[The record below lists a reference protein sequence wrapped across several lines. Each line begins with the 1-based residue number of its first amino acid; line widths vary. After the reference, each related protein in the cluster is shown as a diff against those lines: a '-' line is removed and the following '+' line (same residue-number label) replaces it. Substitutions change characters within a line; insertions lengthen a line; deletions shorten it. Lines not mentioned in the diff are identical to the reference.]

1 MVSVVK
7 GLNQLS
13 TKQLSR
19 VEIDSPIPDIL
30 NGIIEPIEPS
40 TVTEIIFLCGTPFPL
55 LFAGQENFIRV
66 FIDFFNKGETT
77 EVGKMIKSLRRMFG
91 MYRKYRAR
99 LIVSQVLVLISA
111 TAVIGVATLNQRLI
125 NEGIEAE
132 DPEVILNT
140 GFWMLVL
147 ALISGICLAGTAYL
161 AVFFS
166 QGTGYYVRSELYKK
180 IQTFSFGN
188 YDRFRTSD
196 MLVRLNADVVNVQ
209 NALLYMTLL
218 LLYAPF
224 MLLVTYILTII
235 NTPSLI
241 WVLIIV
247 TVVVLGVMAVLIP
260 QVFKAYDDRQKRL
273 DDMNNTMQENL
284 SGVRV
289 VKAFVR
295 EDYEVERFAKRAD
308 ALRHPAYTAAVRVAF
323 LAPMLTGITQL
334 GIVISLWVGGQQVL
348 TGAGLDVGELVTFT
362 QYLALV
368 VAPLAMLAIVFP
380 FMLRGDAS
388 AQRIFEVYDD
398 EPVVQDKKD
407 VVPPDA
413 ETVGG
418 QVVFDNVSFA
428 FRRPDGELDPP
439 VLKNINLTIEPGEQ
453 VGFLGATGAGKS
465 ALVNLIPRF
474 YDVTEGSITIDG
486 VDVRDVPQD
495 NLRQIVGIALQEAVL
510 FQGDLRFNLK
520 FGVPQA
526 EDDLMFEA
534 AKAADSYGFI
544 NNIPQKWEAPVSQR
558 GANFSGGQRQRLSI
572 TRALTT
578 QPKVIILDD
587 STSALDAST
596 EGRVQGAIP
605 EFTDNVTTLYVAQRI
620 SAVIDLD
627 KIVLLESGEIVAMG
641 THEELLESS
650 PLYQEIYESQLGSG
664 ITAGLEVEVAK

>member
-1 MVSVVK
+1 
-7 GLNQLS
+7 
-13 TKQLSR
+13 
-19 VEIDSPIPDIL
+19 
-30 NGIIEPIEPS
+30 
-40 TVTEIIFLCGTPFPL
+40 
-55 LFAGQENFIRV
+55 
-66 FIDFFNKGETT
+66 
-77 EVGKMIKSLRRMFG
+77 MINSLRRTFG
-91 MYRKYRAR
+91 MYKKYRAR
-99 LIVSQVLVLISA
+99 LIISQVLVLISA
-111 TAVIGVATLNQRLI
+111 TAIIGVASLNQRLI
-125 NEGIEAE
+125 NEGIETG
-132 DPEVILNT
+132 DIEVILST

-147 ALISGICLAGTAYL
+147 ALVSGLCLAGTAYF

-166 QGTGYYVRSELYKK
+166 QGTGYYIRSRLYQK

-188 YDRFRTSD
+188 FDRFRTGD
-196 MLVRLNADVVNVQ
+196 MLVRLNADVVNIQ

-218 LLYAPF
+218 LFYAPF

-241 WVLIIV
+241 WVLILV
-247 TVVVLGVMAVLIP
+247 TVIVLGVMAMLIP
-260 QVFKAYDDRQKRL
+260 QVFRAYDERQQRL

-284 SGVRV
+284 AGVRV

-295 EDYEVERFAKRAD
+295 EDYEIERFATRAD
-308 ALRHPAYTAAVRVAF
+308 ALRHPAYAAAVRVAF

-334 GIVISLWVGGQQVL
+334 GIVLSLWVGGQQVL
-348 TGAGLDVGELVTFT
+348 TNAGLNVGELVTFT
-362 QYLALV
+362 QYLSLV
-368 VAPLAMLAIVFP
+368 IAPLAMLAIVFP

-388 AQRIFEVYDD
+388 AKRIFEIYDD
-398 EPVVQDKKD
+398 EPAVQDKED
-407 VVPPDA
+407 VKPPDV

-418 QVVFDNVSFA
+418 QVVFNNVSFA

-465 ALVNLIPRF
+465 SLVNLIPRV

-520 FGVPQA
+520 FGAPQV
-526 EDDLMFEA
+526 EDDVMFEA

-544 NNIPQKWEAPVSQR
+544 SNIPQQWEAPVAQR

-572 TRALTT
+572 TRALTAL
-578 QPKVIILDD
+578 PKVIILDD

-605 EFTDNVTTLYVAQRI
+605 EFTDNITTLYVAQRI

-627 KIVLLESGEIVAMG
+627 KIVLLENGEIVAMG
-641 THEELLESS
+641 THEELMESS

-664 ITAGLEVEVAK
+664 ITAGLDVEVEK

>member
-1 MVSVVK
+1 
-7 GLNQLS
+7 
-13 TKQLSR
+13 
-19 VEIDSPIPDIL
+19 
-30 NGIIEPIEPS
+30 
-40 TVTEIIFLCGTPFPL
+40 
-55 LFAGQENFIRV
+55 
-66 FIDFFNKGETT
+66 
-77 EVGKMIKSLRRMFG
+77 
-91 MYRKYRAR
+91 MYKKYRAR
-99 LIVSQVLVLISA
+99 LIISQVLVLISA
-111 TAVIGVATLNQRLI
+111 TAIIGVASLNQQLI
-125 NEGIEAE
+125 NEGIETG
-132 DPEVILNT
+132 DVEVILDT

-147 ALISGICLAGTAYL
+147 ALVSGICLAGTAYF

-166 QGTGYYVRSELYKK
+166 QGTGYYIRSYLYKK

-188 YDRFRTSD
+188 YDRFRTGD
-196 MLVRLNADVVNVQ
+196 MLVRLNADVVNIQ

-224 MLLVTYILTII
+224 MLLVTYVLTIM

-241 WVLIIV
+241 WVLVLV
-247 TVVVLGVMAVLIP
+247 TVIVLGVMALLIP
-260 QVFKAYDDRQKRL
+260 QVFRAYDDRQQRL

-284 SGVRV
+284 AGVRV

-295 EDYEVERFAKRAD
+295 EDYEIERFAQRAD
-308 ALRHPAYTAAVRVAF
+308 ALRHPAYIAAVRVAF

-334 GIVISLWVGGQQVL
+334 GIILSLWVGGQQVL
-348 TGAGLDVGELVTFT
+348 TDAGLNVGELVTFT
-362 QYLALV
+362 QYLSLV

-398 EPVVQDKKD
+398 VPAVQDKIDAK
-407 VVPPDA
+407 VPHL
-413 ETVGG
+413 ETIGG
-418 QVVFDNVSFA
+418 QVVFNNVSFA

-439 VLKNINLTIEPGEQ
+439 SLKNINLTIEPGEQ
-453 VGFLGATGAGKS
+453 IGFLGATGAGKS

-474 YDVTEGSITIDG
+474 YDVTEGNITIDG

-526 EDDLMFEA
+526 EDDVMFEA
-534 AKAADSYGFI
+534 SKAADSYGFI
-544 NNIPQKWEAPVSQR
+544 NNIPQKWEAPVAQR

-578 QPKVIILDD
+578 QPKVLILDD

-596 EGRVQGAIP
+596 EGRVQEAIP
-605 EFTDNVTTLYVAQRI
+605 DFTDNITTLYVAQRI

-627 KIVLLESGEIVAMG
+627 KIVLLENGEIVAMG

-664 ITAGLEVEVAK
+664 ITAGLDVEVAK

>member
-1 MVSVVK
+1 MLKS
-7 GLNQLS
+7 
-13 TKQLSR
+13 LSR
-19 VEIDSPIPDIL
+19 
-30 NGIIEPIEPS
+30 
-40 TVTEIIFLCGTPFPL
+40 T
-55 LFAGQENFIRV
+55 
-66 FIDFFNKGETT
+66 
-77 EVGKMIKSLRRMFG
+77 FG
-91 MYRKYRAR
+91 LYKKYRAR
-99 LIVSQVLVLISA
+99 LVISQVLVLISA
-111 TAVIGVATLNQRLI
+111 TAIIGVASLNQQLI
-125 NEGIEAE
+125 NEGIEAGNVE
-132 DPEVILNT
+132 AILRT
-140 GFWMLVL
+140 GFRMFVL
-147 ALISGICLAGTAYL
+147 ALVSGLCLSGTAYL

-166 QGTGYYVRSELYKK
+166 QGTGYYVRSYLYRK

-188 YDRFRTSD
+188 FDRFRTGD
-196 MLVRLNADVVNVQ
+196 MLVRLNADVVNIQ

-224 MLLVTYILTII
+224 MLLITYILTII
-235 NTPSLI
+235 NTPSMI
-241 WVLIIV
+241 WVLILV
-247 TVVVLGVMAVLIP
+247 TVIVLGVMALLIP
-260 QVFKAYDDRQKRL
+260 QVFKAYDERQQRL

-284 SGVRV
+284 AGVRV

-295 EDYEVERFAKRAD
+295 EDYEVERFDQRAD

-334 GIVISLWVGGQQVL
+334 GIVLSLWVGGQQVL
-348 TGAGLDVGELVTFT
+348 SGTGLNVGGLVTFT
-362 QYLALV
+362 QYLSLI

-388 AQRIFEVYDD
+388 AKRIFEVYDE
-398 EPVVQDKKD
+398 EPVVQDKED
-407 VVPPDA
+407 AMPPDT
-413 ETVGG
+413 ETIGG

-453 VGFLGATGAGKS
+453 IGFLGATGAGKS

-474 YDVTEGSITIDG
+474 YDVTEGRITIDG

-495 NLRQIVGIALQEAVL
+495 NLRQVVGIALQEAVL

-520 FGVPQA
+520 FGAPQA
-526 EDDLMFEA
+526 EDDVMIDA
-534 AKAADSYGFI
+534 AKAADSYGFVT
-544 NNIPQKWEAPVSQR
+544 NIPQKWEASVAQR

-578 QPKVIILDD
+578 KPKVLILDD

-605 EFTDNVTTLYVAQRI
+605 EFTDNITTLYVAQRI

-627 KIVLLESGEIVAMG
+627 NIVLLENGEIVAMG
-641 THEELLESS
+641 NHEELLESS

-664 ITAGLEVEVAK
+664 ITAGLDVEVEK

>member
-1 MVSVVK
+1 
-7 GLNQLS
+7 
-13 TKQLSR
+13 
-19 VEIDSPIPDIL
+19 
-30 NGIIEPIEPS
+30 
-40 TVTEIIFLCGTPFPL
+40 
-55 LFAGQENFIRV
+55 
-66 FIDFFNKGETT
+66 
-77 EVGKMIKSLRRMFG
+77 MFG
-91 MYRKYRAR
+91 MYKKYRAR
-99 LIVSQVLVLISA
+99 LIISQLLVLISA
-111 TAVIGVATLNQRLI
+111 TAVIGVASLNQQLI
-125 NEGIEAE
+125 NEGIENGDVEA
-132 DPEVILNT
+132 ILGT
-140 GFWMLVL
+140 GLWMFVL
-147 ALISGICLAGTAYL
+147 ALVSGLCLAGTAYF

-166 QGTGYYVRSELYKK
+166 QGTGYYIRSYLYRK

-188 YDRFRTSD
+188 YDRFRTGD
-196 MLVRLNADVVNVQ
+196 MLVRLNADVVNIQ

-224 MLLVTYILTII
+224 MLLVTYVLTIM

-241 WVLIIV
+241 WVLVLV
-247 TVVVLGVMAVLIP
+247 TIVVLGIMALLIP
-260 QVFKAYDDRQKRL
+260 QVFRAYDERQQRL

-284 SGVRV
+284 AGVRV

-295 EDYEVERFAKRAD
+295 EDYEIERFAKRAD

-334 GIVISLWVGGQQVL
+334 GIVLALWVGGQQVL
-348 TGAGLDVGELVTFT
+348 TDAGLNVGELVTFT

-388 AQRIFEVYDD
+388 AKRIFEIYDD
-398 EPVVQDKKD
+398 EAAVQDKKD
-407 VVPPDA
+407 VKPPQADKV
-413 ETVGG
+413 EG
-418 QVVFDNVSFA
+418 QVVFNNVSFA

-439 VLKNINLTIEPGEQ
+439 SLKNINLTIEPGEQ

-520 FGVPQA
+520 FGAPEA
-526 EDDLMFEA
+526 EDDVMFEA
-534 AKAADSYGFI
+534 SKAADSYGFI
-544 NNIPQKWEAPVSQR
+544 NNIPQKWEAPVAQR

-572 TRALTT
+572 TRALATR
-578 QPKVIILDD
+578 PKVLILDD

-596 EGRVQGAIP
+596 EGRVQEAIP
-605 EFTDNVTTLYVAQRI
+605 DFTDNITTLYVAQRI

-627 KIVLLESGEIVAMG
+627 KIVLLENGEIVAMG
-641 THEELLESS
+641 THEELLDSS

-664 ITAGLEVEVAK
+664 ITAGLDVEVAK

>member
-1 MVSVVK
+1 MLKS
-7 GLNQLS
+7 
-13 TKQLSR
+13 LSR
-19 VEIDSPIPDIL
+19 
-30 NGIIEPIEPS
+30 
-40 TVTEIIFLCGTPFPL
+40 T
-55 LFAGQENFIRV
+55 
-66 FIDFFNKGETT
+66 
-77 EVGKMIKSLRRMFG
+77 FG
-91 MYRKYRAR
+91 LYKKYRAR
-99 LIVSQVLVLISA
+99 LVISQVLVLISA
-111 TAVIGVATLNQRLI
+111 TAIIGVASLNQQLI
-125 NEGIEAE
+125 NEGIEAGNVE
-132 DPEVILNT
+132 AILRT
-140 GFWMLVL
+140 GFRMFVL
-147 ALISGICLAGTAYL
+147 ALVSGLCLSGTAYL

-166 QGTGYYVRSELYKK
+166 QGTGYYVRSYLYRK

-188 YDRFRTSD
+188 FDRFRTGD
-196 MLVRLNADVVNVQ
+196 MLVRLNADVVNIQ

-224 MLLVTYILTII
+224 MLLITYILTII
-235 NTPSLI
+235 NTPSMI
-241 WVLIIV
+241 WVLILV
-247 TVVVLGVMAVLIP
+247 TVIVLGVMALLIP
-260 QVFKAYDDRQKRL
+260 QVFKAYDERQQRL

-284 SGVRV
+284 AGVRV

-295 EDYEVERFAKRAD
+295 EDYEVERFDQRAD

-334 GIVISLWVGGQQVL
+334 GIVLSLWVGGQQVL
-348 TGAGLDVGELVTFT
+348 SGTGLNVGELVTFT
-362 QYLALV
+362 QYLSLI

-388 AQRIFEVYDD
+388 AKRIFEVYDE
-398 EPVVQDKKD
+398 EPVVQDKED
-407 VVPPDA
+407 AMPPDA
-413 ETVGG
+413 ETIGG

-453 VGFLGATGAGKS
+453 IGFLGATGVGKS

-474 YDVTEGSITIDG
+474 YDVTEGRITIDG

-495 NLRQIVGIALQEAVL
+495 NLRQVVGIALQEAVL

-520 FGVPQA
+520 FGAPQA
-526 EDDLMFEA
+526 EDDVMIDA
-534 AKAADSYGFI
+534 AKAADSYGFVT
-544 NNIPQKWEAPVSQR
+544 NIPQKWEASVAQR

-578 QPKVIILDD
+578 KPKVLILDD

-605 EFTDNVTTLYVAQRI
+605 EFTDNITTLYVAQRI

-627 KIVLLESGEIVAMG
+627 KIVLLENGEIVAMG
-641 THEELLESS
+641 NHEELLESS
-650 PLYQEIYESQLGSG
+650 PQYQEIYESQLGSG
-664 ITAGLEVEVAK
+664 ITAGLDVEVEK

>member
-1 MVSVVK
+1 
-7 GLNQLS
+7 
-13 TKQLSR
+13 
-19 VEIDSPIPDIL
+19 
-30 NGIIEPIEPS
+30 
-40 TVTEIIFLCGTPFPL
+40 
-55 LFAGQENFIRV
+55 
-66 FIDFFNKGETT
+66 
-77 EVGKMIKSLRRMFG
+77 
-91 MYRKYRAR
+91 MYKKYRAR
-99 LIVSQVLVLISA
+99 LIISQVLVLISA
-111 TAVIGVATLNQRLI
+111 TAIIGVASLNQRLI
-125 NEGIEAE
+125 NEGIETG
-132 DPEVILNT
+132 DVEVILST

-147 ALISGICLAGTAYL
+147 ALVSGLCLAGTAYF

-166 QGTGYYVRSELYKK
+166 QGTGYYIRSRLYQK

-188 YDRFRTSD
+188 FDRFRTGD
-196 MLVRLNADVVNVQ
+196 MLVRLNADVVNIQ

-218 LLYAPF
+218 LFYAPF

-241 WVLIIV
+241 WVLILV
-247 TVVVLGVMAVLIP
+247 TVIVLGVMAMLIP
-260 QVFKAYDDRQKRL
+260 QVFRAYDERQQRL

-284 SGVRV
+284 AGVRV

-295 EDYEVERFAKRAD
+295 EDYEIERFATRAD
-308 ALRHPAYTAAVRVAF
+308 ALRHPAYAAAVRVAF

-334 GIVISLWVGGQQVL
+334 GIVLSLWVGGQQVL
-348 TGAGLDVGELVTFT
+348 TDAGLNVGELVTFT
-362 QYLALV
+362 QYLSLV
-368 VAPLAMLAIVFP
+368 IAPLAMLAIVFP

-388 AQRIFEVYDD
+388 AKRIFEIYDD
-398 EPVVQDKKD
+398 EPAVQDKED
-407 VVPPDA
+407 VKPPDV

-418 QVVFDNVSFA
+418 QVVFNNVSFA

-439 VLKNINLTIEPGEQ
+439 VLKNINLTIEPSEQ

-486 VDVRDVPQD
+486 VDVRDVTQD

-520 FGVPQA
+520 FGAPQV
-526 EDDLMFEA
+526 EDDVMFEA

-544 NNIPQKWEAPVSQR
+544 SNIPQQWEAPVAQR

-572 TRALTT
+572 TRALTAL
-578 QPKVIILDD
+578 PKVIILDD

-605 EFTDNVTTLYVAQRI
+605 EFTGNITTLYVAQRI

-627 KIVLLESGEIVAMG
+627 KIVLLENGEIVAMG
-641 THEELLESS
+641 THEELMESS

-664 ITAGLEVEVAK
+664 ITAGLDVEVEK

>member
-1 MVSVVK
+1 M
-7 GLNQLS
+7 
-13 TKQLSR
+13 
-19 VEIDSPIPDIL
+19 
-30 NGIIEPIEPS
+30 
-40 TVTEIIFLCGTPFPL
+40 F
-55 LFAGQENFIRV
+55 
-66 FIDFFNKGETT
+66 
-77 EVGKMIKSLRRMFG
+77 KSLIRTMG
-91 MYRKYRAR
+91 MYKNYRAK
-99 LIVSQVLVLISA
+99 LVISQVLVLISA
-111 TAVIGVATLNQRLI
+111 TAIIGVASLNQQLI
-125 NEGIEAE
+125 NDGIETGDVEA
-132 DPEVILNT
+132 ILRT
-140 GFWMLVL
+140 GFKMLLL
-147 ALISGICLAGTAYL
+147 ALVSGVALSGTAYL

-166 QGTGYYVRSELYKK
+166 QGTGYYVRSYFYRK

-188 YDRFRTSD
+188 YDRFRTGD
-196 MLVRLNADVVNVQ
+196 MLVRLNADVVNIQ

-224 MLLVTYILTII
+224 MLLITYALTIMNI
-235 NTPSLI
+235 PSMV
-241 WVLIIV
+241 WVLVIV
-247 TVVVLGVMAVLIP
+247 TVIVLGVMVLLIP
-260 QVFKAYDDRQKRL
+260 QVFRAYDERQERL

-284 SGVRV
+284 AGVRV

-295 EDYEVERFAKRAD
+295 EDYEVERFGQRAD
-308 ALRHPAYTAAVRVAF
+308 ALRKPAYIAAVRVAF
-323 LAPMLTGITQL
+323 LGPMLTGIAQL
-334 GIVISLWVGGQQVL
+334 GIVLSLWVGGQQVL
-348 TGAGLDVGELVTFT
+348 SGAGLNVGELITFT
-362 QYLALV
+362 QYLSMI
-368 VAPLAMLAIVFP
+368 VAPLAMLAIVFS

-388 AQRIFEVYDD
+388 AKRIFEVYDE

-407 VVPPDA
+407 GVPLDA
-413 ETVGG
+413 ETIGG
-418 QVVFDNVSFA
+418 KVVFDNVSFA

-453 VGFLGATGAGKS
+453 VGFLGSTGAGKS

-474 YDVTEGSITIDG
+474 YDVTAGSITIDG

-520 FGVPQA
+520 FGAPQA
-526 EDDLMFEA
+526 EDDVMIEA

-544 NNIPQKWEAPVSQR
+544 NNIPQKWEAPVAQR

-605 EFTDNVTTLYVAQRI
+605 EFTDNITTLYVAQRI

-627 KIVLLESGEIVAMG
+627 KIVLLENGEIVAMG

-664 ITAGLEVEVAK
+664 ITAGLDVEVEK

>member
-1 MVSVVK
+1 
-7 GLNQLS
+7 
-13 TKQLSR
+13 
-19 VEIDSPIPDIL
+19 
-30 NGIIEPIEPS
+30 
-40 TVTEIIFLCGTPFPL
+40 
-55 LFAGQENFIRV
+55 
-66 FIDFFNKGETT
+66 
-77 EVGKMIKSLRRMFG
+77 MIKSLRRTFG
-91 MYRKYRAR
+91 MYKKYRAR
-99 LIVSQVLVLISA
+99 LVISQVLVLFSA
-111 TAVIGVATLNQRLI
+111 IAIIGVASLNQRLI
-125 NEGIEAE
+125 NEGIEAGDVE
-132 DPEVILNT
+132 AILST

-147 ALISGICLAGTAYL
+147 AMISGLCLSGTAYL

-166 QGTGYYVRSELYKK
+166 QGTGYYIRSRFYQK
-180 IQTFSFGN
+180 IQTFSFSN
-188 YDRFRTSD
+188 FNRFRTGD
-196 MLVRLNADVVNVQ
+196 MLVRLNADVVNIQ

-224 MLLVTYILTII
+224 MLLVTYVLTII

-241 WVLIIV
+241 WVLVLV
-247 TVVVLGVMAVLIP
+247 TVVVLGVMALLIP
-260 QVFKAYDDRQKRL
+260 QVFRAYHERQQRL

-284 SGVRV
+284 AGVRV

-295 EDYEVERFAKRAD
+295 EDYEVERFGQRAD
-308 ALRHPAYTAAVRVAF
+308 ALRKPAYAAAVRVAF

-334 GIVISLWVGGQQVL
+334 GIVLSLWVGGQQVL
-348 TGAGLDVGELVTFT
+348 AGTGLNVGELVTFT
-362 QYLALV
+362 QYLSMI

-388 AQRIFEVYDD
+388 AKRIFEVYDE

-453 VGFLGATGAGKS
+453 VGFLGSTGAGKS

-474 YDVTEGSITIDG
+474 YDVTEGRITIDG

-520 FGVPQA
+520 FGAPQA
-526 EDDLMFEA
+526 EDDVMIEA

-544 NNIPQKWEAPVSQR
+544 TNIPQMWEAPVAQR

-578 QPKVIILDD
+578 KPKVLILDD

-596 EGRVQGAIP
+596 EGRVQEAIP
-605 EFTDNVTTLYVAQRI
+605 GFTDNITTLYVAQRI

-627 KIVLLESGEIVAMG
+627 KIVLLENGVIVAMG
-641 THEELLESS
+641 NHEELLESS

-664 ITAGLEVEVAK
+664 ITAGLDMEVEK

>member
-1 MVSVVK
+1 M
-7 GLNQLS
+7 
-13 TKQLSR
+13 
-19 VEIDSPIPDIL
+19 
-30 NGIIEPIEPS
+30 
-40 TVTEIIFLCGTPFPL
+40 F
-55 LFAGQENFIRV
+55 
-66 FIDFFNKGETT
+66 
-77 EVGKMIKSLRRMFG
+77 KSLLRTMG
-91 MYRKYRAR
+91 MYKEFRAR
-99 LIVSQVLVLISA
+99 LVVSQVLVLISA
-111 TAVIGVATLNQRLI
+111 TAIIGVATLNQRLI
-125 NEGIEAE
+125 NEGIETG
-132 DPEVILNT
+132 DVDVILST
-140 GFWMLVL
+140 GLWMMVL
-147 ALISGICLAGTAYL
+147 ALVSGVCLAGTAYF

-166 QGTGYYVRSELYKK
+166 QGTGYYVRSYLYRK

-188 YDRFRTSD
+188 FDRFRTGD
-196 MLVRLNADVVNVQ
+196 MLVRLNADVVNIQ

-224 MLLVTYILTII
+224 MLLITYVLTII
-235 NTPSLI
+235 NTPSLLL
-241 WVLIIV
+241 VLVIV
-247 TVVVLGVMAVLIP
+247 TVIVLGVMALLIP
-260 QVFKAYDDRQKRL
+260 QVFRAYDERQQRL

-284 SGVRV
+284 AGVRV

-295 EDYEVERFAKRAD
+295 EDYEVERFDQRAD
-308 ALRHPAYTAAVRVAF
+308 ALRKPAYTAAVRVAF

-334 GIVISLWVGGQQVL
+334 GIVLSLWVGGQQVL
-348 TGAGLDVGELVTFT
+348 SGSGLNVGELVTFT
-362 QYLALV
+362 QYMSLI

-388 AQRIFEVYDD
+388 ASRIFEVYDD
-398 EPVVQDKKD
+398 IPTVQDRED
-407 VVPPDA
+407 AQPPDA

-439 VLKNINLTIEPGEQ
+439 VLKNINLTIEAGEQ
-453 VGFLGATGAGKS
+453 IGFLGATGAGKS

-520 FGVPQA
+520 FGAPQV
-526 EDDLMFEA
+526 EDDVMFEA
-534 AKAADSYGFI
+534 AKAADSYGFVT
-544 NNIPQKWEAPVSQR
+544 NIPQKWEAPVAQR

-578 QPKVIILDD
+578 QPKVLILDD

-596 EGRVQGAIP
+596 EGRVQEAIP
-605 EFTDNVTTLYVAQRI
+605 DFTDNVTTLYVAQRI

-627 KIVLLESGEIVAMG
+627 KIVLLENGEIVAMG
-641 THEELLESS
+641 NHEELLESS

-664 ITAGLEVEVAK
+664 ITAGLDVEVEK

>member
-1 MVSVVK
+1 
-7 GLNQLS
+7 
-13 TKQLSR
+13 
-19 VEIDSPIPDIL
+19 
-30 NGIIEPIEPS
+30 
-40 TVTEIIFLCGTPFPL
+40 
-55 LFAGQENFIRV
+55 
-66 FIDFFNKGETT
+66 
-77 EVGKMIKSLRRMFG
+77 
-91 MYRKYRAR
+91 
-99 LIVSQVLVLISA
+99 
-111 TAVIGVATLNQRLI
+111 
-125 NEGIEAE
+125 
-132 DPEVILNT
+132 
-140 GFWMLVL
+140 
-147 ALISGICLAGTAYL
+147 
-161 AVFFS
+161 
-166 QGTGYYVRSELYKK
+166 
-180 IQTFSFGN
+180 
-188 YDRFRTSD
+188 
-196 MLVRLNADVVNVQ
+196 MLVRLNADVVNIQ

-224 MLLVTYILTII
+224 MLLITYVLTII

-260 QVFKAYDDRQKRL
+260 QVFKAYDERQQRL

-284 SGVRV
+284 AGVRV

-295 EDYEVERFAKRAD
+295 EDYEVERFDQRAD
-308 ALRHPAYTAAVRVAF
+308 ALRKPAYTAAVRVAF

-334 GIVISLWVGGQQVL
+334 GIVLSLWVGGQQVL
-348 TGAGLDVGELVTFT
+348 SGAGLNVGELVTFT
-362 QYLALV
+362 QYMSLI

-388 AQRIFEVYDD
+388 ASRIFEIYDD
-398 EPVVQDKKD
+398 IPTVQDRED
-407 VVPPDA
+407 AQPPEA

-465 ALVNLIPRF
+465 ALANLIPRF
-474 YDVTEGSITIDG
+474 YDATEGSITIDD

-510 FQGDLRFNLK
+510 FQGDLRFNMK
-520 FGVPQA
+520 FGAPDV
-526 EDDLMFEA
+526 EDKVMFEA
-534 AKAADSYGFI
+534 AKAADAYGFV
-544 NNIPQKWEAPVSQR
+544 NNIPQKWEAPVAQR

-578 QPKVIILDD
+578 RPKVLILDD

-596 EGRVQGAIP
+596 EGRVQEAIP
-605 EFTDNVTTLYVAQRI
+605 GFTNNVTTLYVAQRI

-627 KIVLLESGEIVAMG
+627 KIVLLENGEIVAMG
-641 THEELLESS
+641 NHEELLESS

-664 ITAGLEVEVAK
+664 ITAGLDVEVEK

>member
-1 MVSVVK
+1 
-7 GLNQLS
+7 
-13 TKQLSR
+13 
-19 VEIDSPIPDIL
+19 
-30 NGIIEPIEPS
+30 
-40 TVTEIIFLCGTPFPL
+40 
-55 LFAGQENFIRV
+55 
-66 FIDFFNKGETT
+66 
-77 EVGKMIKSLRRMFG
+77 MIKSLRRTFG
-91 MYRKYRAR
+91 MYKKYRAR
-99 LIVSQVLVLISA
+99 LVISQVLVLISA
-111 TAVIGVATLNQRLI
+111 TAIIGVASLNQQLI
-125 NEGIEAE
+125 NDGIETGDVEA
-132 DPEVILNT
+132 ILRT
-140 GFWMLVL
+140 GFWMFVL
-147 ALISGICLAGTAYL
+147 ALISGLCLSGTAYL

-166 QGTGYYVRSELYKK
+166 QGTGYYVRSYLYRK

-188 YDRFRTSD
+188 FDRFRTGD
-196 MLVRLNADVVNVQ
+196 MLVRLNADVVNIQ
-209 NALLYMTLL
+209 NALLYMTML

-224 MLLVTYILTII
+224 MLLITYVLTII
-235 NTPSLI
+235 NTPSMI
-241 WVLIIV
+241 WVLILV
-247 TVVVLGVMAVLIP
+247 TAIVLGVMALLIP
-260 QVFKAYDDRQKRL
+260 QVFRAYDERQQRL

-284 SGVRV
+284 AGVRV

-295 EDYEVERFAKRAD
+295 EDYEVERFGQRAD
-308 ALRHPAYTAAVRVAF
+308 ALRQPAYQAAVRVAF

-334 GIVISLWVGGQQVL
+334 GIVLSLWVGGQQVL
-348 TGAGLDVGELVTFT
+348 SGAGLNVGELVTFT
-362 QYLALV
+362 QYLSLI

-388 AQRIFEVYDD
+388 AKRIFEVYDE
-398 EPVVQDKKD
+398 EPVIQDKKD
-407 VVPPDA
+407 AVPPDA

-474 YDVTEGSITIDG
+474 YDVTEGRITIDG

-520 FGVPQA
+520 FGAPQT
-526 EDDLMFEA
+526 EDDVMIEA
-534 AKAADSYGFI
+534 AKAADSYGFVT
-544 NNIPQKWEAPVSQR
+544 NIPQKWEAPVAQR

-578 QPKVIILDD
+578 KPKVLILDD

-605 EFTDNVTTLYVAQRI
+605 VFTNNITSLYVAQRI

-627 KIVLLESGEIVAMG
+627 KIVLLENGEIVAMG
-641 THEELLESS
+641 NHEELLESS
-650 PLYQEIYESQLGSG
+650 PMYQEIYESQLGSG
-664 ITAGLEVEVAK
+664 ITAGLDVEVEK

>member
-1 MVSVVK
+1 
-7 GLNQLS
+7 
-13 TKQLSR
+13 
-19 VEIDSPIPDIL
+19 
-30 NGIIEPIEPS
+30 
-40 TVTEIIFLCGTPFPL
+40 
-55 LFAGQENFIRV
+55 
-66 FIDFFNKGETT
+66 
-77 EVGKMIKSLRRMFG
+77 MIKSLRRTFG
-91 MYRKYRAR
+91 LYKKYRAR
-99 LIVSQVLVLISA
+99 LVISQVLVLISA
-111 TAVIGVATLNQRLI
+111 TAIIGVASLNQQLI
-125 NEGIEAE
+125 NEGIEKGDVEA
-132 DPEVILNT
+132 ILQT
-140 GFWMLVL
+140 GFWMFVL
-147 ALISGICLAGTAYL
+147 ALVSGLCLSGTAYL

-166 QGTGYYVRSELYKK
+166 QGTGYYVRTYLYRQ
-180 IQTFSFGN
+180 IQKFSFGN
-188 YDRFRTSD
+188 FDRFRTGD
-196 MLVRLNADVVNVQ
+196 MLVRLNADVVNIQ

-224 MLLVTYILTII
+224 MLLITYVLTII
-235 NTPSLI
+235 NTPSMI
-241 WVLIIV
+241 WVLILV
-247 TVVVLGVMAVLIP
+247 TVIVLGVMALLIP
-260 QVFKAYDDRQKRL
+260 QVFRAYDERQQRL

-284 SGVRV
+284 AGVRV

-295 EDYEVERFAKRAD
+295 EDYEVERFGQRAD

-334 GIVISLWVGGQQVL
+334 GIVLSLWIGGQQVL
-348 TGAGLDVGELVTFT
+348 EGSGLNVGELVTFT
-362 QYLALV
+362 QYLSLI
-368 VAPLAMLAIVFP
+368 VAPLAMLAIVIP

-388 AQRIFEVYDD
+388 AKRIFEVYDD
-398 EPVVQDKKD
+398 EPIVQDKKD
-407 VVPPDA
+407 AVPPDA

-453 VGFLGATGAGKS
+453 VGFLGATGSGKS

-474 YDVTEGSITIDG
+474 YDVTEGRITIDG

-520 FGVPQA
+520 FGAPQA
-526 EDDLMFEA
+526 EDDVMIDA
-534 AKAADSYGFI
+534 AKAADSYGFVI
-544 NNIPQKWEAPVSQR
+544 NIPQEWEAPVAQR

-578 QPKVIILDD
+578 KPKVLILDD

-605 EFTDNVTTLYVAQRI
+605 EFTDNITTLYVAQRI

-627 KIVLLESGEIVAMG
+627 NIVLLENGEIVAMG
-641 THEELLESS
+641 NHEELLESS

-664 ITAGLEVEVAK
+664 ITAGLDVEVEK

>member
-1 MVSVVK
+1 M
-7 GLNQLS
+7 
-13 TKQLSR
+13 
-19 VEIDSPIPDIL
+19 
-30 NGIIEPIEPS
+30 
-40 TVTEIIFLCGTPFPL
+40 F
-55 LFAGQENFIRV
+55 
-66 FIDFFNKGETT
+66 
-77 EVGKMIKSLRRMFG
+77 KSLLRTMG
-91 MYRKYRAR
+91 MYKKYRAR
-99 LIVSQVLVLISA
+99 LVISQVLVLISA
-111 TAVIGVATLNQRLI
+111 TAIIGVASLNQQLI
-125 NEGIEAE
+125 NEGIETGNVEA
-132 DPEVILNT
+132 ILRT
-140 GFWMLVL
+140 GLQMLVL
-147 ALISGICLAGTAYL
+147 ALVSGLCLSGTAYL

-166 QGTGYYVRSELYKK
+166 QGTGYYIRSYFYRK

-188 YDRFRTSD
+188 FDRFRTGD
-196 MLVRLNADVVNVQ
+196 MLVRLNADVVNIQ

-224 MLLVTYILTII
+224 MLLITYALTII
-235 NTPSLI
+235 FTPSLI
-241 WVLIIV
+241 WVLISV
-247 TVVVLGVMAVLIP
+247 TVIVLGVMAFLIP
-260 QVFKAYDDRQKRL
+260 QVFRAYDERQQRF

-284 SGVRV
+284 AGVRV

-295 EDYEVERFAKRAD
+295 EDYEVERFGQRAD

-334 GIVISLWVGGQQVL
+334 GIVLSLWVGGQQVL
-348 TGAGLDVGELVTFT
+348 SGTGLNVGELVTFT
-362 QYLALV
+362 QYLSLI

-388 AQRIFEVYDD
+388 AKRIFEVYDV
-398 EPVVQDKKD
+398 EPVVQDSKD

-439 VLKNINLTIEPGEQ
+439 ILKNINLTIEPGEQ

-474 YDVTEGSITIDG
+474 YDATEGRITIDG

-520 FGVPQA
+520 FGAPQA
-526 EDDLMFEA
+526 EDDVMIEA
-534 AKAADSYGFI
+534 AKAADSYGFVT
-544 NNIPQKWEAPVSQR
+544 NIPQTWEAPVAQR

-578 QPKVIILDD
+578 QPKVLILDD

-605 EFTDNVTTLYVAQRI
+605 EFTNNITTLYVAQRI

-627 KIVLLESGEIVAMG
+627 KIVLLENGEIVAMG
-641 THEELLESS
+641 NHEELLESS
-650 PLYQEIYESQLGSG
+650 PLYQEIYASQLGSG
-664 ITAGLEVEVAK
+664 ITAGLDVEVEK

>member
-1 MVSVVK
+1 
-7 GLNQLS
+7 
-13 TKQLSR
+13 
-19 VEIDSPIPDIL
+19 
-30 NGIIEPIEPS
+30 
-40 TVTEIIFLCGTPFPL
+40 
-55 LFAGQENFIRV
+55 
-66 FIDFFNKGETT
+66 
-77 EVGKMIKSLRRMFG
+77 MIKSLRRTFG
-91 MYRKYRAR
+91 MYKKYRAR
-99 LIVSQVLVLISA
+99 LVISQVLVLISA
-111 TAVIGVATLNQRLI
+111 IAIIGVASLNQQLI
-125 NEGIEAE
+125 NEGIEAGDVE
-132 DPEVILNT
+132 AILGT
-140 GFWMLVL
+140 GLKMLVL
-147 ALISGICLAGTAYL
+147 AVISGLCLSGTAYL

-166 QGTGYYVRSELYKK
+166 QGTGYYIRAYLYRK

-188 YDRFRTSD
+188 FDRFRTGD
-196 MLVRLNADVVNVQ
+196 MLVRLNADVVNIQ

-224 MLLVTYILTII
+224 MLLVTYVLTII
-235 NTPSLI
+235 NTPSLL
-241 WVLIIV
+241 WVLVLV
-247 TVVVLGVMAVLIP
+247 TVVVLGVMALLIP
-260 QVFKAYDDRQKRL
+260 QVFKAYDERQQRL

-284 SGVRV
+284 AGVRV

-295 EDYEVERFAKRAD
+295 EDYEIERFAQRAD

-334 GIVISLWVGGQQVL
+334 GIVLSLWVGGNQVL
-348 TGAGLDVGELVTFT
+348 SGTGLNVGELVTFT
-362 QYLALV
+362 QYLSLV

-388 AQRIFEVYDD
+388 AKRIFEVYDQ
-398 EPVVQDKKD
+398 EPAVMDKKD
-407 VVPPDA
+407 VKPPDM
-413 ETVGG
+413 ETIGG
-418 QVVFDNVSFA
+418 RVVFDNVSFA

-474 YDVTEGSITIDG
+474 YDVTEGTITIDG

-495 NLRQIVGIALQEAVL
+495 NLRQVVGIALQEAVL

-520 FGVPQA
+520 FGAPQV
-526 EDDLMFEA
+526 EDDVMFEA
-534 AKAADSYGFI
+534 AKAADSYSFI
-544 NNIPQKWEAPVSQR
+544 TNIPQEWEAPVAQR

-572 TRALTT
+572 TRALTA

-587 STSALDAST
+587 STSALYAST

-605 EFTDNVTTLYVAQRI
+605 EFTDNITTLYVAQRI

-627 KIVLLESGEIVAMG
+627 KIVLLENGEIIAMG

-664 ITAGLEVEVAK
+664 ITAGLDVEVAK